1 MRFDSFACRVARLA
15 LSLFAITG
23 LTASGALLSA
33 ANAEPVKKIAVVA
46 TTGMIADT
54 VRAVAGERAEVASL
68 MGPGVDPHLYRQ
80 TRSDVIKLS
89 RADIVFYNGL
99 YLEAQLEELL
109 LELGKTKTVVAVAQG
124 APREKWLGH
133 DDYKDK
139 FDPHMWM
146 DPALWSYA
154 VGVVRDA
161 IIKQDPA
168 GKAAYEA
175 NAARYLQDIGKLA
188 AYAKKSL
195 ETVPA
200 NARVLITAHD
210 AFNYFGK
217 AYGFEVIGVQGMSTE
232 SEAGLKQIEDMVA
245 LLVNKKVGAIFV
257 ESSVSDR
264 NVKAL
269 IEGAAAKGHTVKVG
283 GQLFSDAMGADG
295 TYEGTYVGMIDH
307 NATVITRAL
316 GGEAPEKGMNG
327 KLEAGS

>member
-1 MRFDSFACRVARLA
+1 MRFQSYRRRLA
-15 LSLFAITG
+15 RFVLSLFAITG
-23 LTASGALLSA
+23 FTIAGALLSV
-33 ANAEPVKKIAVVA
+33 ANAQTVKKIAVVA
-46 TTGMIADT
+46 TTGMVADAAK
-54 VRAVAGERAEVASL
+54 AVAGDRAEVAAL

-124 APREKWLGH
+124 APREKWLAH
-133 DDYKDK
+133 DNYKDK

-154 VGVVRDA
+154 VGVVRNA
-161 IIKQDPA
+161 LIKQDPA
-168 GKAAYEA
+168 GTAAYEA
-175 NAARYLQDIGKLA
+175 NAAKYLQEIGKLA
-188 AYAKKSL
+188 VYAKKSL

-200 NARVLITAHD
+200 NASVLISAHD

-217 AYGFEVIGVQGMSTE
+217 AYGFEVLGVQGMSTE
-232 SEAGLKQIEDMVA
+232 SEAGLKQIEDMVE

-283 GQLFSDAMGADG
+283 GQLFSDAMGSDR
-295 TYEGTYVGMIDH
+295 TYEGTYIGMIDH

-316 GGEAPEKGMNG
+316 GGQAPEKGLNG
-327 KLEAGS
+327 KLGAGS